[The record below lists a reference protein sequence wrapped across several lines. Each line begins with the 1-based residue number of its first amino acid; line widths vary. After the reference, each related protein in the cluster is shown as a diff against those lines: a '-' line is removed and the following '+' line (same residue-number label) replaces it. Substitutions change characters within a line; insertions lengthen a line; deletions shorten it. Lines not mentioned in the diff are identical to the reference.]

1 MYEKVVVGRSDSV
14 IERAMLPLV
23 LLGSIGLLQYH
34 SIQFWALQVGGTGW
48 AWSVLL
54 EVAALWLWYA
64 PRTHRRLL
72 GLVASLLLLAG
83 PLYVV
88 TSPIISH
95 DYFERTGAERRAM
108 TVSALEDEIAQLE
121 SSLAT
126 FLRNSEVRPG
136 WLPTIQRTQDAIIE
150 RRASLRNLLIET
162 DSVGLSWQ
170 RQTVIIMQ
178 AAALVLFQIA
188 AVMAITSLSARQN
201 LLSTRSLLPVA
212 DSTRDSMESPSD
224 SMGDSSRSPSD
235 STGTP
240 SDSMGDSIVG
250 KNGGDEITPE
260 LVGKISQAF
269 SEYLRD
275 NKVSQRSFAAQT
287 NCNQRDLS
295 LLLRH
300 QEVLREGGRTASEI
314 TIRRVG
320 VYLGILGR
328 TRMSQQCVM

>member
-1 MYEKVVVGRSDSV
+1 MYEVNGRDESA

-34 SIQFWALQVGGTGW
+34 SIQFWMVQVGGTGW

-54 EVAALWLWYA
+54 EGAALWFWYA
-64 PRTHRRLL
+64 PRTLRRLL
-72 GLVASLLLLAG
+72 GLVASLLLLTG

-95 DYFERTGAERRAM
+95 DYFERTGAEKRTMAAS
-108 TVSALEDEIAQLE
+108 VLEAEIAQLE

-126 FLRNSEVRPG
+126 FLRNSEARPG

-150 RRASLRNLLIET
+150 RRANLRKLLIET

-170 RQTVIIMQ
+170 RQTVIVMQ
-178 AAALVLFQIA
+178 AVALILFQIA
-188 AVMAITSLSARQN
+188 SVMAITSLSAR
-201 LLSTRSLLPVA
+201 RRHLLPI
-212 DSTRDSMESPSD
+212 TDSMGDSMKLPSDSMGDSMKSPSD
-224 SMGDSSRSPSD
+224 SMGDSMA
-235 STGTP
+235 GKH
-240 SDSMGDSIVG
+240 GDCEI
-250 KNGGDEITPE
+250 ITPE
-260 LVGKISQAF
+260 LAGQISRAF
-269 SEYLRD
+269 GEYLKD

-287 NCNQRDLS
+287 NCSQRDLS

-320 VYLGILGR
+320 EYLGILGR
-328 TRMSQQCVM
+328 DRMSQQYVM